1 MLYPTKTF
9 VQSYIQR
16 KHEQVCW
23 YLKARN
29 SFSGK
34 DQFKQ
39 EVKRGH
45 EWDGCQCQVL
55 CNAVLALG
63 LGFLYLLDLGSADL
77 PVVFRWV
84 SDIQTFCSAAV
95 SPSAGTTTA
104 VAAWAWRCWGRSP
117 AAIATP
123 LWCLRG
129 IPHHRLVQLHF
140 DIEIQDSGRGRC
152 GGEIRAERQDP
163 HQVVRHGQ
171 QETQA
176 RG

>member
-84 SDIQTFCSAAV
+84 SDIQTFCSECSSLQV
-95 SPSAGTTTA
+95 
-104 VAAWAWRCWGRSP
+104 
-117 AAIATP
+117 P
-123 LWCLRG
+123 LPR
-129 IPHHRLVQLHF
+129 QMA
-140 DIEIQDSGRGRC
+140 GRGGA
-152 GGEIRAERQDP
+152 GGGLLLQW
-163 HQVVRHGQ
+163 HLLQG
-171 QETQA
+171 
-176 RG
+176 

>member
-95 SPSAGTTTA
+95 LSLSAGTTTA
-104 VAAWAWRCWGRSP
+104 AAG
-117 AAIATP
+117 
-123 LWCLRG
+123 
-129 IPHHRLVQLHF
+129 
-140 DIEIQDSGRGRC
+140 
-152 GGEIRAERQDP
+152 
-163 HQVVRHGQ
+163 
-171 QETQA
+171 
-176 RG
+176 

>member
-104 VAAWAWRCWGRSP
+104 VAAWVWRSP
-117 AAIATP
+117 NVMASPCSPRQGWPLPHHNFPHRAP
-123 LWCLRG
+123 LWRQV
-129 IPHHRLVQLHF
+129 RL
-140 DIEIQDSGRGRC
+140 ITMYTNKS
-152 GGEIRAERQDP
+152 
-163 HQVVRHGQ
+163 
-171 QETQA
+171 
-176 RG
+176 